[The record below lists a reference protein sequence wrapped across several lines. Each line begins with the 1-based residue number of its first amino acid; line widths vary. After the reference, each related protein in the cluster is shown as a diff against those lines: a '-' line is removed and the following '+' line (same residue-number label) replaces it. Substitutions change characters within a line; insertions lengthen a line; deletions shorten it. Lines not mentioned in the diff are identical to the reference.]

1 MTYKFTK
8 SGEKVLEIAEDLAK
22 TLGHIYIGT
31 EHLLY
36 GLVYEKNG
44 VASKVLE
51 SQNVDADEL
60 LDKIKEMIGV
70 NINQNAVLGYTP
82 KLKKI
87 LENSYIEAKK
97 LDSNYISTEHMLVGL
112 LDEDDSIAKRLL
124 IELNINLNK
133 IYDDIARILNE
144 FENDYKIGGND
155 NYNSNKQSGNIN
167 DKSKHGLSE
176 FGINLNQK
184 VSKGLIDP
192 VIGREEETNML
203 IEVLLRKTKNNPC
216 LVGEPGVG
224 KTAIVE
230 GLAQKIVQGKVPSML
245 KDKIIYV
252 LDISLII
259 AGAKYRGDF
268 EERIKRCISEARDN
282 KNIILFID
290 EIHTIVG
297 AGSAEGAIDAANILK
312 PVLARGEIQLVG
324 ATTIKE
330 YRKYI
335 EKDKALERRFEKVIV
350 EEPDEEETINILKGI
365 RDKFEAHH
373 YLKITDE
380 AIKEAVILSEKY
392 MQDRFLP
399 DKAID
404 LIDEACS
411 MINLENLNKPEHLS
425 EIEENLEKVK
435 IEKKEAINIEE
446 YIKAAKIKEG
456 ENKLLEVLDEEENKW
471 NEKRIKEVLEVKKEH
486 IEKVI
491 SRKLKIPINKL
502 NQNEKTKLINLEKS
516 LNKEIIGQEEVIKS
530 VVNMIKRK
538 MVKIENKQRPI
549 ASFLFLGT
557 SGIGKTEL
565 AKVLGKYLFDFK
577 DSVIRLDMSEY
588 MEKVDVSKLLGAAP
602 GYVGY
607 EEGSILIDKV
617 RKRPYSIVLFDE
629 IEKAHPDIMNCLLQ
643 ILEEGELTDNQGRK
657 AYFKNTIIIL
667 TSNIGVNE
675 VLNKKT
681 VGFNSLK
688 DDELSVSNSFKSD
701 ILSKVSDII
710 KPEITNRI
718 DDIIVFNN
726 LNKED
731 ILKIMDINLN
741 KLVLGFKEENYFLKI
756 DNNVNLFLLKKIEE
770 VEMGKKNN
778 EINLTYNARNVRKC
792 ISKYIESFLAENII
806 EDNIVKNEEYI
817 LKIDNLNN
825 LIINK
830 ENVVNV

>member
-155 NYNSNKQSGNIN
+155 NYNSNKQAGNIN

-312 PVLARGEIQLVG
+312 PVLARGEIRYSRR
-324 ATTIKE
+324 TTG
-330 YRKYI
+330 RRNNKYI
-335 EKDKALERRFEKVIV
+335 
-350 EEPDEEETINILKGI
+350 
-365 RDKFEAHH
+365 
-373 YLKITDE
+373 
-380 AIKEAVILSEKY
+380 
-392 MQDRFLP
+392 
-399 DKAID
+399 
-404 LIDEACS
+404 
-411 MINLENLNKPEHLS
+411 
-425 EIEENLEKVK
+425 
-435 IEKKEAINIEE
+435 
-446 YIKAAKIKEG
+446 
-456 ENKLLEVLDEEENKW
+456 
-471 NEKRIKEVLEVKKEH
+471 KR
-486 IEKVI
+486 
-491 SRKLKIPINKL
+491 
-502 NQNEKTKLINLEKS
+502 
-516 LNKEIIGQEEVIKS
+516 
-530 VVNMIKRK
+530 
-538 MVKIENKQRPI
+538 
-549 ASFLFLGT
+549 
-557 SGIGKTEL
+557 
-565 AKVLGKYLFDFK
+565 Y
-577 DSVIRLDMSEY
+577 
-588 MEKVDVSKLLGAAP
+588 
-602 GYVGY
+602 
-607 EEGSILIDKV
+607 
-617 RKRPYSIVLFDE
+617 
-629 IEKAHPDIMNCLLQ
+629 
-643 ILEEGELTDNQGRK
+643 
-657 AYFKNTIIIL
+657 
-667 TSNIGVNE
+667 
-675 VLNKKT
+675 
-681 VGFNSLK
+681 
-688 DDELSVSNSFKSD
+688 
-701 ILSKVSDII
+701 
-710 KPEITNRI
+710 
-718 DDIIVFNN
+718 
-726 LNKED
+726 
-731 ILKIMDINLN
+731 
-741 KLVLGFKEENYFLKI
+741 
-756 DNNVNLFLLKKIEE
+756 
-770 VEMGKKNN
+770 
-778 EINLTYNARNVRKC
+778 
-792 ISKYIESFLAENII
+792 
-806 EDNIVKNEEYI
+806 
-817 LKIDNLNN
+817 
-825 LIINK
+825 
-830 ENVVNV
+830 